1 MKDFNQTNIST
12 ENVAFNRVKKNR
24 ISLDSI
30 IDNRWNNL
38 LFYLITGQIKWF
50 KSEQTEPIEPTHGY
64 DKSSMETN

>member
-50 KSEQTEPIEPTHGY
+50 ESEQTEPIETAHRY